1 MNTCVICKIAYD
13 PCVDEEGNIQ
23 IDWTTGICK
32 KCLKRIESGEI
43 KVEDYDFY
51 AIKESNKKE
60 ETKKMGIGVG
70 IIVFNE
76 NNEILL
82 LLRNEDRF
90 LADSDMRLEGTYTLP
105 SGKVKFGETF
115 EEAGKRKLKEEAGL
129 DVKLE
134 DLEVISLSSDIN
146 EYAHYATI
154 GLIASNYSGTFEL
167 KDSGEFTSYGWF
179 KIEELPENLCIPS
192 KTILRNY
199 LNKIMYSDKVLSLQL
214 KK

>member
-1 MNTCVICKIAYD
+1 MK
-13 PCVDEEGNIQ
+13 
-23 IDWTTGICK
+23 
-32 KCLKRIESGEI
+32 
-43 KVEDYDFY
+43 DYDLNV
-51 AIKESNKKE
+51 IKEMTKKDE
-60 ETKKMGIGVG
+60 PKKMGIGVG
-70 IIVFNE
+70 VIVLNN
-76 NNEILL
+76 NNEVLL

-134 DLEVISLSSDIN
+134 DLEVISLSNDIN

-154 GLIASNYSGTFEL
+154 GLIASIYSGTFEL
-167 KDSGEFTSYGWF
+167 KDSGKFTNYGWF
-179 KIEELPENLCIPS
+179 KIENLPENLCIPS

-199 LNKIMYSDKVLSLQL
+199 LNKIIYSDKALTLQL